1 MQPVLELF
9 IQVRDLDGS
18 SHELIDNVF
27 VAISQATSSTFSAR
41 APFGGVYNKATM
53 ELSFRVRC
61 ATNYYGSDCAAMC
74 QARDDSNGHYTC
86 TLSGQKQC
94 LPGWSEPSA
103 DCTTRKHVASI
114 EGAFCISVSL

>member
-1 MQPVLELF
+1 M
-9 IQVRDLDGS
+9 RDIDDS
-18 SHELIDNVF
+18 SHQLIDNVF
-27 VAISQATSSTFSAR
+27 VAISQATSSSFSER
-41 APFGGVYNKATM
+41 ASFSGVRNRNPVTM

-61 ATNYYGSDCAAMC
+61 AINYYGSNCATMC

-86 TLSGQKQC
+86 AFSGQKQC

-103 DCTTRKHVASI
+103 DCTTRKHASI